1 MKILKGVKKEL
12 LLIKKLKY
20 APYFLTVYDIVKFA
34 RSRGILCQGRGS
46 AANSIVCFSLGV
58 TSVSPEIGSMVFER
72 FISEARNEPPDID
85 IDFEH
90 ERRQEI
96 IDEIYRKYG
105 DRRAA
110 LCATVIHYR
119 AKGAIRDVGKV
130 MGLSKEIISSMA
142 ENIVGWDRHKIP
154 HYNNTNLEGKN
165 DHTRILETLAL
176 SDQLIGFPRH
186 LGQHVGGFI
195 ITEDYLDEITSIEN
209 TAMEGRSIIAWDK
222 DDIDFLGIL
231 KIDILA
237 LGMLTCIKKSFD
249 LIKNHHNRKVSLNNI
264 PHRDTRC
271 LLYTSPS
278 PRDSDTS
285 RMPSSA

>member
-1 MKILKGVKKEL
+1 
-12 LLIKKLKY
+12 
-20 APYFLTVYDIVKFA
+20 
-34 RSRGILCQGRGS
+34 
-46 AANSIVCFSLGV
+46 
-58 TSVSPEIGSMVFER
+58 MVFER

-130 MGLSKEIISSMA
+130 MGLSKEIISSIA
-142 ENIVGWDRHKIP
+142 ENIIGWDRHKIP
-154 HYNNTNLEGKN
+154 HYNNRRLEDKN
-165 DHTRILETLAL
+165 EHTRILETLVL

-222 DDIDFLGIL
+222 DDIDFLG
-231 KIDILA
+231 KIGRA
-237 LGMLTCIKKSFD
+237 
-249 LIKNHHNRKVSLNNI
+249 HV
-264 PHRDTRC
+264 
-271 LLYTSPS
+271 
-278 PRDSDTS
+278 
-285 RMPSSA
+285 

>member
-1 MKILKGVKKEL
+1 
-12 LLIKKLKY
+12 
-20 APYFLTVYDIVKFA
+20 
-34 RSRGILCQGRGS
+34 
-46 AANSIVCFSLGV
+46 
-58 TSVSPEIGSMVFER
+58 
-72 FISEARNEPPDID
+72 
-85 IDFEH
+85 
-90 ERRQEI
+90 
-96 IDEIYRKYG
+96 
-105 DRRAA
+105 
-110 LCATVIHYR
+110 
-119 AKGAIRDVGKV
+119 

-154 HYNNTNLEGKN
+154 HYNNNNLEGKN

-264 PHRDTRC
+264 PHRDTRVFNM
-271 LLYTSPS
+271 LSKADTIGVFQVESRAQMNFL
-278 PRDSDTS
+278 PRLKPQCFYDLVIQVAIV
-285 RMPSSA
+285 RPGPIQGIWFIPI